1 MITKKNIGIWMD
13 HSNARLI
20 EFTNFSVSTRNIMS
34 KFTTDEKTKSLAK
47 SENLMHNKEQ
57 HQQTEYYNRIAET
70 IQNFD
75 DVLLFGPTDAK
86 TELFNLLKK
95 EHRYSKINVE
105 VKDTDNMT
113 DNQQHAFVRAHFAK
127 S

>member
-1 MITKKNIGIWMD
+1 MVTKKNIGIWMD

-34 KFTTDEKTKSLAK
+34 KFTTDEKAKSLAK

-57 HQQTEYYNRIAET
+57 HQQTEYYKRIAET

-95 EHRYSKINVE
+95 ENRYSKINVE

-113 DNQQHAFVRAHFAK
+113 NNQQHAFVRAHFA
-127 S
+127 